1 MTEATHGP
9 SAADL
14 DTLGVGAA
22 AEHRNVQPGEGWQRY
37 TDVGISVRRGFD
49 AVIE

>member
-14 DTLGVGAA
+14 DALGVECA
-22 AEHRNVQPGEGWQRY
+22 AEHRSLKRGEGRQRY
-37 TDVGISVRRGFD
+37 TDAGISVRRGLD